1 MGYFKLIPYL
11 FLVFATL
18 FLIDAIVRLN
28 NGEDPIISFLF
39 SGVAVF
45 MFFFR
50 RRYYRRFNDTDKKP

>member
-11 FLVFATL
+11 FLIFAVI
-18 FLIDAIVRLN
+18 FLIDAITRLN
-28 NGEDPIISFLF
+28 NDENPILSFLF

-50 RRYYRRFNDTDKKP
+50 RRQYKRFDDRNKK